1 MQSPCTEPSSVDEKL
16 CPGCCS
22 ECIFGRNKKRA
33 RSREEEKLDHCLGV
47 GRLCCKSA
55 WEVGA
60 GGRDLI
66 TRAVKRGSD
75 CQGATAAVSTEH
87 SKRLLCSPS
96 MAACAVAVE
105 PLRVALGAIS
115 DK

>member
-66 TRAVKRGSD
+66 IRAVKRGSD
-75 CQGATAAVSTEH
+75 CQGPTAAVSTEH
-87 SKRLLCSPS
+87 SNACSAAHPWLL
-96 MAACAVAVE
+96 
-105 PLRVALGAIS
+105 ALWQWNHCVWRWER
-115 DK
+115 